1 MATPQ
6 RSVLARSRR
15 RAAPAALLALAA
27 GLLIA
32 AAPAADWFAQPV
44 ARAERQPRRPAGLD
58 LPELSPTV
66 ATRLAAP
73 YLKPDEARALR
84 AFHGQATDADLAD
97 PATRARVALIRGA
110 FADPALSDPA
120 ADPLDRAEAL
130 LERGDPAA
138 CLAILNA
145 PADAPI
151 TARAIRLRV
160 ETLEQLGRADEAQ
173 RAAAAIEPDLIRG
186 RYTDAPSVVEAV
198 RTVAA
203 LTRLRGPGGEPG
215 SDHKALMSIL
225 GSVRTQMDPL
235 YWPAILEEAR
245 LLLEKDNPEEAAQ
258 AIEQA
263 LSLCPASAQAL
274 ALLGQMAVNSYSI
287 PQADQ
292 IAAAIDAL
300 AAVRGVDAPAPDESA
315 DAPAPSPLGAAVRA
329 KAMIRLGDADA
340 VAQALAAALAA
351 TPARRELM
359 ELSIAGIALRFD
371 DAATDRALA
380 DYDATVPGGPRALL
394 AAGKALAEARQ
405 YDPAAAL
412 LRRAAERA
420 PFWAV
425 VAIEQGLLEM
435 QSGRDEEALTALERA
450 AKLDPFN
457 VRAGNSLRLIREV
470 IGYARVES
478 EHFVV
483 RAKPGIDVLL
493 AREMLPAL
501 EENFRIVTGN
511 SEGAIDHV
519 PPRTLIDLMPD
530 HQWFA
535 VRIAGMPAIHTIA
548 ASTGPIIAMET
559 PRDGPRH
566 TGTYDWQRVV
576 RHEYAHT
583 VGLHRTN
590 NRTPHWFTEAQA
602 VYLEQAPR
610 AWSTVQL
617 LTNVLLN
624 DALFDFTEINIA
636 FTRPRKPTDR
646 AQAYAQGHW
655 MYQFMVETY
664 GGRRVLELMDRFARG
679 VREEQA
685 FTETFGVGRERFME
699 DFKPWAR
706 SQLIAWGTLPP
717 DGVPTVKELLTQ
729 LPAAQ
734 RPAPDADP
742 AADAA
747 APPPVDDKAPAA
759 PPTITGDMIDRWL
772 AQHPAHPEV
781 LELAVTRA
789 IQQAGGDPS
798 PDMIPLLRR
807 YAAARP
813 SDPMPHR
820 HLARLALASAT
831 PGDAIEHLEYLD
843 AREERVPTWAVQLAT
858 LYAQA
863 GRWDLASAKVERATR
878 IAPYV
883 ASHRELAA
891 TIALQRNDPRTAERH
906 IEFLAALEPDREI
919 HRQRLEAVR
928 RMASP

>member
-1 MATPQ
+1 AW
-6 RSVLARSRR
+6 SV
-15 RAAPAALLALAA
+15 
-27 GLLIA
+27 
-32 AAPAADWFAQPV
+32 QPV

-58 LPELSPTV
+58 LPDLSPTV

-73 YLKPDEARALR
+73 YLKADEARALR

-110 FADPALSDPA
+110 FTDPALSDPA
-120 ADPLDRAEAL
+120 ADRLDRAEAL

-138 CLAILNA
+138 CLAALDA

-160 ETLEQLGRADEAQ
+160 EALEQLGRADDAQ
-173 RAAAAIEPDLIRG
+173 RAAAAVEHDLVRG

-263 LSLCPASAQAL
+263 LALCPASAQAL

-300 AAVRGVDAPAPDESA
+300 SAVRGTDAPTPPIPDDPA
-315 DAPAPSPLGAAVRA
+315 GAPAPSPLGAAVRA

-340 VAQALAAALAA
+340 VAQALAPALAGA
-351 TPARRELM
+351 PGRRELM
-359 ELSIAGIALRFD
+359 ELAIAGAALRFD
-371 DAATDRALA
+371 DAATERALA
-380 DYDATVPGGPRALL
+380 DYDAKVPGGPRALL

-405 YDPAAAL
+405 YAPAAAL
-412 LRRAAERA
+412 LQRAAERA
-420 PFWAV
+420 PHWAV

-435 QSGRDEEALTALERA
+435 QSGRDEQALVALERA

-501 EENFRIVTGN
+501 EENFRIVTGA

-685 FTETFGVGRERFME
+685 FTETFGVGREQFM
-699 DFKPWAR
+699 DAFKPWAR
-706 SQLIAWGTLPP
+706 RQLIAWGTLPP
-717 DGVPTVKELLTQ
+717 EGVPTVKQLLQ
-729 LPAAQ
+729 PSPDAQPPA
-734 RPAPDADP
+734 PAPDADP
-742 AADAA
+742 D
-747 APPPVDDKAPAA
+747 VGDDKAPAA
-759 PPTITGDMIDRWL
+759 PPTITGEMIERWL
-772 AQHPAHPEV
+772 AQYPAHPEV

-789 IQQAGGDPS
+789 IQQAGGDPT

-831 PGDAIEHLEYLD
+831 PTDAIEHLEYLD
-843 AREERVPTWAVQLAT
+843 AREERVPTWAAQLAT

-863 GRWDLASAKVERATR
+863 GRWDLAFASSERATR

-891 TIALQRNDPRTAERH
+891 TIALKRNDPRTAERH